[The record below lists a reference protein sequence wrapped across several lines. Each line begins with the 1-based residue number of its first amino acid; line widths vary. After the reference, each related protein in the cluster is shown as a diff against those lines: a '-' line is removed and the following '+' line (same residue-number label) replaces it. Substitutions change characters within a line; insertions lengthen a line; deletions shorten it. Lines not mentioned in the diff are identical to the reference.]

1 MSSVQKHCSW
11 MLRHATL
18 FINSKAQ
25 LGIDMSKRN
34 TANMFFSAGGSISLP
49 ATFASPAYAI
59 EANDSS
65 SDAVDAVALSVERF
79 RDIDPDRVA
88 VPAASAQSTALGVQ
102 SL

>member
-1 MSSVQKHCSW
+1 M
-11 MLRHATL
+11 
-18 FINSKAQ
+18 
-25 LGIDMSKRN
+25 GIDMSKRN
-34 TANMFFSAGGSISLP
+34 TGNLFFSAGGSIALT